1 MCIRFS
7 APSAPPPAPPPP
19 LAPPPPPPPEP
30 TAPLPE
36 PEPLE
41 TEVNPKVRRAESK
54 KQQNT
59 YGKGTGALRIKLDPQ
74 VGTGGQAAPAG
85 GANAP

>member
-1 MCIRFS
+1 MCVRFNTPTP
-7 APSAPPPAPPPP
+7 AAPPPPPP
-19 LAPPPPPPPEP
+19 LAPTQPPPPTP

-36 PEPLE
+36 AEPLE

-54 KQQNT
+54 KQQNQ
-59 YGKGTGALRIKLDPQ
+59 YGKGTGSLRIKLDPA
-74 VGTGGQAAPAG
+74 VGTGGQATPAG

>member
-1 MCIRFS
+1 MCLRFS

-19 LAPPPPPPPEP
+19 LAPPPPPPESPR
-30 TAPLPE
+30 APLPE

-54 KQQNT
+54 KQQSA
-59 YGKGTGALRIKLDPQ
+59 YGKGTGSLRIKLDPS
-74 VGTGGQAAPAG
+74 VSTGGQAAPAG
-85 GANAP
+85 GVNTP